1 MLATSTKQGV
11 ENIGVNPGWC
21 EMSSKKKKLKEL
33 KRKLAEIKRLARK
46 LSMRDGAYDGRY
58 RPKRFEDKKKKKNKR
73 ACRKFRHKEE

>member
-1 MLATSTKQGV
+1 MVSMKQGV

-21 EMSSKKKKLKEL
+21 DMDKKKKLKEL

>member
-1 MLATSTKQGV
+1 MLVISTKQGV

-21 EMSSKKKKLKEL
+21 DMSKKRDKKEL

-46 LSMRDGAYDGRY
+46 LSQRDGAYDGRY

>member
-1 MLATSTKQGV
+1 VLVTSTKLGV
-11 ENIGVNPGWC
+11 ENTGVNPGWC
-21 EMSSKKKKLKEL
+21 EMSKKKDKQKL

>member
-1 MLATSTKQGV
+1 MVSMKQGAG
-11 ENIGVNPGWC
+11 NIGVSPGWC
-21 EMSSKKKKLKEL
+21 DMSNKKKARKEL

-46 LSMRDGAYDGRY
+46 LSQRDGAYDGRY